1 MTLLLKMG
9 GRQGGNYVWDYK
21 NGLEECNAMS
31 PSPMSLQK
39 LLEGLCL
46 EKTTWGFYLKIVA
59 EHYWSVYF

>member
-1 MTLLLKMG
+1 MLEILSTYTNSTRMTLLLKIG
-9 GRQGGNYVWDYK
+9 GRQGGNYVWVYK

-46 EKTTWGFYLKIVA
+46 EKIT
-59 EHYWSVYF
+59 

>member
-1 MTLLLKMG
+1 MLEILSTYTNSTRMTLLLKMG

-46 EKTTWGFYLKIVA
+46 EKTT
-59 EHYWSVYF
+59 